1 MCKNHQVSVSQGK
14 DVEFK
19 EAKDLAMR
27 ASPYTR
33 PNKLKIFLASTSLGG
48 LSLYLVPVALS
59 MVRLHLTLKYP

>member
-1 MCKNHQVSVSQGK
+1 M
-14 DVEFK
+14 EFK